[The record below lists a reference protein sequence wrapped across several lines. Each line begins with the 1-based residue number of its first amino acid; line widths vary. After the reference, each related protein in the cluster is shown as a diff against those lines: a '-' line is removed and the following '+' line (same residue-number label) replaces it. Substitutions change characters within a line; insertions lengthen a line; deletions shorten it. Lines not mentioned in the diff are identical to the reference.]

1 VEALLARRWWPLAV
15 GVLLGV
21 AVGLIVSLVGST
33 SRRAEASVL
42 ISSPRG
48 NAAVRPLLP
57 NLRELATSSVVAG
70 NVRSTLRL
78 EDSAESIR
86 GHLHSSVRPQ
96 SEVIVLAATDGNADK
111 ARQLAQEAAV
121 VFAQL
126 VDVRFGTAT
135 PPLHAAVFDAAHVLS
150 ATDRHFLRNVLIG
163 ALVGLILGA
172 GAISLLDRGEG
183 VATAAPSAG
192 VSPEAAADLRRRE
205 QSLEQRL
212 EQVTARERELARRA
226 GELAAR
232 QRELEERDAP
242 EPEPEP
248 PEPAPEPEPEPPP
261 VPAEPTPAPEPVEA
275 APAVPSSGRWNLQD
289 LVRLFEENSD
299 ASTEQAEEWRTYLFF
314 LRGHAAADGSL
325 PAQFDGLVNDVF
337 GDLLR

>member
-1 VEALLARRWWPLAV
+1 MDALPARRWWPLAV

-86 GHLHSSVRPQ
+86 RQLHSSVRPQ

-126 VDVRFGTAT
+126 VEVRFGTAT
-135 PPLHAAVFDAAHVLS
+135 PPLHAAVFDAAHVLA

-163 ALVGLILGA
+163 ALVGLLLGA
-172 GAISLLDRGEG
+172 GAVSLLDRGEG
-183 VATAAPSAG
+183 VASAASSAG

-205 QSLEQRL
+205 KSLEQRV

-232 QRELEERDAP
+232 QRELEERD
-242 EPEPEP
+242 EPE
-248 PEPAPEPEPEPPP
+248 PEPEPEPPP
-261 VPAEPTPAPEPVEA
+261 VPVEPTPAPEPVEA
-275 APAVPSSGRWNLQD
+275 APALPSGGRWNLQD
-289 LVRLFEENSD
+289 LVRLVEENSD
-299 ASTEQAEEWRTYLFF
+299 ASTDQAEEWRTYLFF

>member
-1 VEALLARRWWPLAV
+1 VDAFLARRWWPLAV

-21 AVGLIVSLVGST
+21 AVGLIVSLVSST

-78 EDSAESIR
+78 DDSAESIR
-86 GHLHSSVRPQ
+86 RHLHSSVRPQ

-135 PPLHAAVFDAAHVLS
+135 PPLHAAVFDAAHVL
-150 ATDRHFLRNVLIG
+150 AAADRHFLRNALIG
-163 ALVGLILGA
+163 ALVGLLLGA
-172 GAISLLDRGEG
+172 GAISLLDRGQG
-183 VATAAPSAG
+183 VGSAGSSAG
-192 VSPEAAADLRRRE
+192 VSPEAAADLQRRE
-205 QSLEQRL
+205 KSLEQRV

-232 QRELEERDAP
+232 QREFDERDATK
-242 EPEPEP
+242 PEPEP
-248 PEPAPEPEPEPPP
+248 PA
-261 VPAEPTPAPEPVEA
+261 VPAEPTPPPEPVEA
-275 APAVPSSGRWNLQD
+275 APAVPARGRWNLQD
-289 LVRLFEENSD
+289 LVRLVEENSD
-299 ASTEQAEEWRTYLFF
+299 ASTDQAEEWRTYLFF

-325 PAQFDGLVNDVF
+325 PAQFDGLVNDIF

>member
-1 VEALLARRWWPLAV
+1 MEALPARRWWPLAV

-42 ISSPRG
+42 ISSPSG

-86 GHLHSSVRPQ
+86 RQLHSSVRPQ

-126 VDVRFGTAT
+126 VEVRFGTAT
-135 PPLHAAVFDAAHVLS
+135 PPLHAAVFDAAHVLA

-163 ALVGLILGA
+163 ALVGLLLGA
-172 GAISLLDRGEG
+172 GAVSLLDRGEG
-183 VATAAPSAG
+183 VASATPSAR

-205 QSLEQRL
+205 KSLEQRV

-232 QRELEERDAP
+232 QRELEERD
-242 EPEPEP
+242 EPE
-248 PEPAPEPEPEPPP
+248 PEPEPEPPP
-261 VPAEPTPAPEPVEA
+261 VPVEPTPAPEPVEA
-275 APAVPSSGRWNLQD
+275 APAVPSGGRWNLQD
-289 LVRLFEENSD
+289 LVRLVEENSD
-299 ASTEQAEEWRTYLFF
+299 ASTDQAEEWRTYLFF

>member
-1 VEALLARRWWPLAV
+1 VDAFLPRRWWPLAV

-86 GHLHSSVRPQ
+86 RHLHSSVRPQ

-126 VDVRFGTAT
+126 VEVRFGTAT

-150 ATDRHFLRNVLIG
+150 ATDRHFPRNVLIG
-163 ALVGLILGA
+163 ALVGLLLGA
-172 GAISLLDRGEG
+172 AAISLLHRGQG
-183 VATAAPSAG
+183 VAGAASPAG

-205 QSLEQRL
+205 QSLEQRV

-232 QRELEERDAP
+232 QRELEERDVT
-242 EPEPEP
+242 EPE
-248 PEPAPEPEPEPPP
+248 PEPEPEPPP
-261 VPAEPTPAPEPVEA
+261 VPVEPTPAPEPVDA
-275 APAVPSSGRWNLQD
+275 APALPPGGRWNLQD
-289 LVRLFEENSD
+289 LVRLVEENSG
-299 ASTEQAEEWRTYLFF
+299 ASADRAEEWRTYLFF

-325 PAQFDGLVNDVF
+325 PAQFDGLVNDIF
-337 GDLLR
+337 GDLLP

>member
-1 VEALLARRWWPLAV
+1 VDALLARRPWPLAV

-48 NAAVRPLLP
+48 TAAVRPLLP
-57 NLRELATSSVVAG
+57 NLRELATSSVVVG

-78 EDSAESIR
+78 KDSAEGIR
-86 GHLHSSVRPQ
+86 RNLHSSVRPQ
-96 SEVIVLAATDGNADK
+96 SEVVVLAATDGNADK

-126 VDVRFGTAT
+126 VEVRFGTAT

-163 ALVGLILGA
+163 ALVGLLLGA
-172 GAISLLDRGEG
+172 AAVSLLDRGEG
-183 VATAAPSAG
+183 VAAAASSAG
-192 VSPEAAADLRRRE
+192 VSPEAAADLQRRE
-205 QSLEQRL
+205 KSLEQRV
-212 EQVTARERELARRA
+212 ERVTARERELARRA

-232 QRELEERDAP
+232 QRELDERDATK
-242 EPEPEP
+242 
-248 PEPAPEPEPEPPP
+248 PEPEPPP
-261 VPAEPTPAPEPVEA
+261 VPADPTPPPEPVEA
-275 APAVPSSGRWNLQD
+275 GPAVPTGGHWNLQD
-289 LVRLFEENSD
+289 LVRLVEGNSD
-299 ASTEQAEEWRTYLFF
+299 ASPDQTEEWRRYMFF
-314 LRGHAAADGSL
+314 LREHAAADGSL

>member
-1 VEALLARRWWPLAV
+1 MDALLARRWWPLAV

-48 NAAVRPLLP
+48 TAAVRPLLP

-78 EDSAESIR
+78 KDSAESIR
-86 GHLHSSVRPQ
+86 RHLHSSVRPQ

-126 VDVRFGTAT
+126 VEVRFGTAT

-163 ALVGLILGA
+163 ALVGLLLGA
-172 GAISLLDRGEG
+172 AAVSLLDRDEG
-183 VATAAPSAG
+183 VASGASSAG
-192 VSPEAAADLRRRE
+192 VSPEAAADLQRRE
-205 QSLEQRL
+205 KSLEQRV

-232 QRELEERDAP
+232 QRELDERDATK
-242 EPEPEP
+242 
-248 PEPAPEPEPEPPP
+248 PEPPP
-261 VPAEPTPAPEPVEA
+261 EPVEPTPAPEPVEA
-275 APAVPSSGRWNLQD
+275 APAVPSGGRWNLQD
-289 LVRLFEENSD
+289 LVRLVEENSD
-299 ASTEQAEEWRTYLFF
+299 ASTDQAEEWRTYLFF

-325 PAQFDGLVNDVF
+325 PAQFDGLVNDIF

>member
-1 VEALLARRWWPLAV
+1 MDALLARRWWPLAV

-86 GHLHSSVRPQ
+86 RHLHSSVRPQ

-126 VDVRFGTAT
+126 VEVRFETAT

-150 ATDRHFLRNVLIG
+150 ATDRHFPRNVLIG
-163 ALVGLILGA
+163 ALVGLLLGA
-172 GAISLLDRGEG
+172 AAISLLDRGQG
-183 VATAAPSAG
+183 VASAASPAG

-205 QSLEQRL
+205 QSLERRV

-232 QRELEERDAP
+232 QRELEERD
-242 EPEPEP
+242 EPE
-248 PEPAPEPEPEPPP
+248 PEPEPEPPP
-261 VPAEPTPAPEPVEA
+261 VPVEPTPAPEPVEA
-275 APAVPSSGRWNLQD
+275 AAALPSGGRWNLQD
-289 LVRLFEENSD
+289 LVRLVEENSD
-299 ASTEQAEEWRTYLFF
+299 ASTNQAEEWRTYLFF

-325 PAQFDGLVNDVF
+325 PAQFDGLVNDIF

>member
-1 VEALLARRWWPLAV
+1 MDALLARRWWPLAV

-86 GHLHSSVRPQ
+86 RHLHSSVRPQ

-121 VFAQL
+121 VCI
-126 VDVRFGTAT
+126 VD
-135 PPLHAAVFDAAHVLS
+135 
-150 ATDRHFLRNVLIG
+150 
-163 ALVGLILGA
+163 
-172 GAISLLDRGEG
+172 
-183 VATAAPSAG
+183 
-192 VSPEAAADLRRRE
+192 
-205 QSLEQRL
+205 RL
-212 EQVTARERELARRA
+212 EGAREAIASKYEYRPIFTI
-226 GELAAR
+226 
-232 QRELEERDAP
+232 RDFGI
-242 EPEPEP
+242 EPN
-248 PEPAPEPEPEPPP
+248 
-261 VPAEPTPAPEPVEA
+261 
-275 APAVPSSGRWNLQD
+275 G
-289 LVRLFEENSD
+289 
-299 ASTEQAEEWRTYLFF
+299 
-314 LRGHAAADGSL
+314 
-325 PAQFDGLVNDVF
+325 
-337 GDLLR
+337 

>member
-1 VEALLARRWWPLAV
+1 MDALPARRLWPLAV

-78 EDSAESIR
+78 KDSAESIR

-126 VDVRFGTAT
+126 VEVRFGTAT
-135 PPLHAAVFDAAHVLS
+135 PPLHAAVFDAAHVLA

-163 ALVGLILGA
+163 ALVGLLLGA
-172 GAISLLDRGEG
+172 GAISLLDRGQG
-183 VATAAPSAG
+183 VASAASSAG

-205 QSLEQRL
+205 KSLEQRV
-212 EQVTARERELARRA
+212 EQVTARERELARRV

-232 QRELEERDAP
+232 QRELEERDAT
-242 EPEPEP
+242 EPE
-248 PEPAPEPEPEPPP
+248 PEPEPEPPP
-261 VPAEPTPAPEPVEA
+261 VPVEPTPAPEPVEA
-275 APAVPSSGRWNLQD
+275 APAAPSGGRWNLQD
-289 LVRLFEENSD
+289 LVRLVEENSD
-299 ASTEQAEEWRTYLFF
+299 ASTDRAEEWRTYLFF